1 MPVSRV
7 PPVSPPLSETDAVE
21 IVRRYDAGEA
31 QHLIA
36 AAFRVNQGRVSEI
49 VKGKRFPQAREIAR
63 GKRL

>member
-1 MPVSRV
+1 VSRAAPVSAK
-7 PPVSPPLSETDAVE
+7 LSEEDAAE

-49 VKGKRFPQAREIAR
+49 ITGKRFPRAREIAR
-63 GKRL
+63 QNGP